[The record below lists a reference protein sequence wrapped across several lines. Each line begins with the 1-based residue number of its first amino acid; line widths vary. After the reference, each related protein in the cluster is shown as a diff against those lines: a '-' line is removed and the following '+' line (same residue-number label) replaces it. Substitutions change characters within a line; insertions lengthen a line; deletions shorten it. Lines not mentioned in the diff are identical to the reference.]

1 MTMNQKL
8 SSVSALRTS
17 TLVDEILANVLA
29 SSTTKAVFT
38 KTILVVLGSVLLA
51 LSAQF
56 KIPLYPVPITA
67 QTLVVLLIGMTYGAR
82 LGGITIVI
90 YLVEGIFGLPVFAGG
105 SSGFAVL
112 AGPTGGYLFGFLI
125 AAIVMGYIAEKGVGR
140 TILST
145 ICAMLIGNFVIY
157 FFGVWWLSAFI
168 CFGEAI
174 SVGVIPFLYG
184 DTLKLIVASGLMPLA
199 WHALKSSSR

>member
-168 CFGEAI
+168 GFGEAI

>member
-1 MTMNQKL
+1 M
-8 SSVSALRTS
+8 
-17 TLVDEILANVLA
+17 
-29 SSTTKAVFT
+29 
-38 KTILVVLGSVLLA
+38 
-51 LSAQF
+51 
-56 KIPLYPVPITA
+56 
-67 QTLVVLLIGMTYGAR
+67 
-82 LGGITIVI
+82 
-90 YLVEGIFGLPVFAGG
+90 
-105 SSGFAVL
+105 
-112 AGPTGGYLFGFLI
+112 FGFLI

-168 CFGEAI
+168 GFGEAI